1 MTDPSSPPAGP
12 AACSAI
18 ANTMIGHFA
27 TRLEVEARRAGGS
40 LDAEAIRAL
49 AERFMA
55 EEGLRFAPALQ
66 RSWDACTQSREAAQW
81 QSSRAHPFDR
91 LLTKPFAHL
100 FPARRGDDGG
110 QGVLSR
116 RLLPGFHLAVDK
128 MIGPALFEQC
138 QRKAQAILDRHR
150 RADGSI
156 PWDAVHAD
164 AEAHALSG
172 DVLAVD
178 GATGNF
184 ASKNA
189 SATPGTVNITGITL
203 TGTDAGNY
211 TLGSGAHAT
220 STAVITPRSLTGV
233 TGITAADKVYDRTTA
248 AALSTGSASFGRMA
262 SSSGCGAPTTL

>member
-18 ANTMIGHFA
+18 ANTMIGHFT

-40 LDAEAIRAL
+40 LTAEAIRAL
-49 AERFMA
+49 SERFMA

-81 QSSRAHPFDR
+81 QSARAHPFDR

-150 RADGSI
+150 RADDSI

-172 DVLAVD
+172 DVLAVVAHYFANFHRRRDWFMDIVNSHLAPVAADAPDAHWRLTEHGFSELMRALFADLRARLAAD
-178 GATGNF
+178 GAALRQRYGEQ
-184 ASKNA
+184 
-189 SATPGTVNITGITL
+189 TVEAFEAFFHRLDG
-203 TGTDAGNY
+203 
-211 TLGSGAHAT
+211 
-220 STAVITPRSLTGV
+220 
-233 TGITAADKVYDRTTA
+233 
-248 AALSTGSASFGRMA
+248 
-262 SSSGCGAPTTL
+262 

>member
-40 LDAEAIRAL
+40 LSAEAIRAL

-55 EEGLRFAPALQ
+55 EEGARFAPALQ
-66 RSWDACTQSREAAQW
+66 RSWDSCTQAREAAQW
-81 QSSRAHPFDR
+81 QSARANPFDR
-91 LLTKPFAHL
+91 ILTKPFAHL

-110 QGVLSR
+110 IGVLSR

-150 RADGSI
+150 RADGATD
-156 PWDAVHAD
+156 WDAVHA
-164 AEAHALSG
+164 ESVHCR
-172 DVLAVD
+172 
-178 GATGNF
+178 
-184 ASKNA
+184 
-189 SATPGTVNITGITL
+189 
-203 TGTDAGNY
+203 
-211 TLGSGAHAT
+211 LGCD
-220 STAVITPRSLTGV
+220 
-233 TGITAADKVYDRTTA
+233 TAADGVGDEQVQGGCR
-248 AALSTGSASFGRMA
+248 
-262 SSSGCGAPTTL
+262 SGP